1 MVDDSAEKRV
11 GKGTVFVKAE
21 ICKGCAY
28 CIEFCPADCLRFSHN
43 YNAKGYHYPVLA
55 KPESCVG
62 CNTCGQF
69 CPDYAI
75 FGMRFKDIDAIEAA
89 RKAGTGNVEG
99 GSGDGN
105 ASDASGRVS

>member
-1 MVDDSAEKRV
+1 MMWRFVLVDDSANVRV

-28 CIEFCPADCLRFSHN
+28 CIEFCPADCLRFSRN

-55 KPESCVG
+55 RPELCVG

-69 CPDYAI
+69 CPDFAI
-75 FGMRFKDIDAIEAA
+75 FGMRYKDIDAL
-89 RKAGTGNVEG
+89 KAERDEPASR
-99 GSGDGN
+99 SGD
-105 ASDASGRVS
+105 DAQGGKS